1 MTLTPSRAFLLT
13 LVCIASFPVIGAGQS
28 EPTERQRTERFREI
42 RQQLVEAFEKDPKAR
57 VALADLDLPP
67 QMVDRLDQNGD
78 GFITEDEAQ
87 RLLERRRSQ
96 EPRDRSDFTHLNEE
110 GFPLN
115 VNPEVVSGED
125 APLGDGDIVLGIVIA
140 GEPRAYPVNYMNGPT
155 NEVVNDTLGG
165 AHIAPSW

>member
-1 MTLTPSRAFLLT
+1 MRLTRFGSSLLT
-13 LVCIASFPVIGAGQS
+13 LVWIASFPVTGSGQS

-42 RQQLVEAFEKDPKAR
+42 RQLLVEAFEKDPEAR

-78 GFITEDEAQ
+78 GFITQDEAQ

-96 EPRDRSDFTHLNEE
+96 GPRDRSDFTHLNEE

-115 VNPEVVSGED
+115 VNPEVVSAED
-125 APLGDGDIVLGIVIA
+125 APLGDGDIVVGIVIA